1 MDIYTPLGVKLSS
14 KQKLKKFIET
24 NNLRHDPNNFN
35 FDPYTYMKEES
46 PQATQNNAELPSCKV
61 GQDVSKLII
70 SIDVF

>member
-1 MDIYTPLGVKLSS
+1 MDIYTPLGVKISS
-14 KQKLKKFIET
+14 RKKLKKFIET

-70 SIDVF
+70 YIDVF